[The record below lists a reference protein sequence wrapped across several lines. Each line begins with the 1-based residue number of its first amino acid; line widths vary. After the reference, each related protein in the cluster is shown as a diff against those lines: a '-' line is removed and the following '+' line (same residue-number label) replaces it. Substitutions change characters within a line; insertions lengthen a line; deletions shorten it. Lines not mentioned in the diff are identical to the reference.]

1 MKQNLKSLGDSEIE
15 IMNIVW
21 EKKKASVAEVHDEI
35 LSYRKVAYT
44 TVMTI
49 MKNLANKGYLK
60 FEKEGMAYIYEP
72 VQAEKEVKSFLLKDM
87 LSKVF
92 KGSPGELVQALVE
105 NETLSDSDK
114 KEIEM
119 VIKNLRTEK

>member
-1 MKQNLKSLGDSEIE
+1 MKHDLKSLGDSEIE
-15 IMNIVW
+15 IMNIIW
-21 EKKKASVAEVHDEI
+21 DKHKASVAEVHDEI
-35 LSYRKVAYT
+35 LTYRKVAYT

-72 VQAEKEVKSFLLKDM
+72 VREEKEVKGFLLKDM
-87 LSKVF
+87 MSKVF

-105 NETLSDSDK
+105 GQKLSEK
-114 KEIEM
+114 EKMEIEE
-119 VIKNLRTEK
+119 VISKLRTKK